1 MIAAHAQSLALADL
15 QRTVRHLETRIAELE
30 LRELA
35 ARPRCR
41 TCAEAGLYNV
51 PREANCF
58 LCCRDLCAEHL
69 RAPTCT
75 HDPDLRHEP
84 RNPDGSRRS

>member
-1 MIAAHAQSLALADL
+1 MIAALAQSIALADL
-15 QRTVRHLETRIAELE
+15 QRTVRQLETRIAELE

-35 ARPRCR
+35 TRRRCQDCR
-41 TCAEAGLYNV
+41 VAANV
-51 PREANCF
+51 PAEANCF